1 MTVTRGGAGEAPA
14 SSSSSVEHALRC
26 RMCLGIDLQPTG
38 TVSGFGFVT
47 CAARAFSFAP
57 VIRPETLETAYS
69 SGWHSHLDGA
79 PQTGWADPSFLDP
92 ALQLVDTARGL
103 DILDFGTGQ
112 SLATDILRSRGHKVT
127 AVDVVPPARPHP
139 DRLTGLLLD
148 LKLPAG
154 SFDLAFAFQ
163 VFEHLPEP
171 RPILDELLRLTRPG
185 GIVLIHTDMEVPDRE
200 QGIENWWYVTP
211 LDHCSFFRHRTFDTV
226 FRDTVHH
233 VVWRDTK
240 MIAIRAGATGAGD
253 EPVIAS
259 GSTPKA
265 SPASR

>member
-1 MTVTRGGAGEAPA
+1 MTCGGAGEASA
-14 SSSSSVEHALRC
+14 SSSSLAAHALRC
-26 RMCLGIDLQPTG
+26 RMYLGIDLQPTG
-38 TVSGFGFVT
+38 TVSGFEFVT
-47 CAARAFSFAP
+47 CAPCAFSFAP
-57 VIRPETLETAYS
+57 VIRPDTLQTAYS

-79 PQTGWADPSFLDP
+79 PQTGWANPSFLEP
-92 ALQLVDTARGL
+92 ALQLVDTARVL
-103 DILDFGTGQ
+103 NILDFGTGH
-112 SLATDILRSRGHKVT
+112 SLIPDILRSRGHRVT
-127 AVDVVPPARPHP
+127 AVDIVPPAWPHP

-148 LKLPAG
+148 LKLPAE

-211 LDHCSFFRHRTFDTV
+211 PDRCSFFRHRTFDTV

-233 VVWRDTK
+233 VAWRDSK

-259 GSTPKA
+259 GSMPRT
-265 SPASR
+265 SPATP